1 MALVWKR
8 VITTI
13 DFRGDISIT
22 DLADNDVLA
31 WDTTSSKWINQSIAE
46 IADAVVIASPTDG
59 DLAYY
64 STDTWVGQSLSELDI
79 VTAAAAL
86 TDGKVVTGAGEG
98 KILETGT
105 LAWDEATFKLSGMK
119 LIDITLLTEE
129 PAANSGQ
136 IYYLDDSI
144 NPASFWVCI
153 NDNIGV

>member
-79 VTAAAAL
+79 VTAAEAL

-98 KILETGT
+98 KILEVGT

-119 LIDITLLTEE
+119 LIDITPLT
-129 PAANSGQ
+129 AAPDANPGQ
-136 IYYLDDSI
+136 IYYLNDNV
-144 NPASFWVCI
+144 NPTSFWVCI

>member
-1 MALVWKR
+1 MALVWKQA
-8 VITTI
+8 ITTM
-13 DFRGDISIT
+13 DFGGDILIT
-22 DLADNDVLA
+22 EIADNDVLA

-64 STDTWVGQSLSELDI
+64 RTDTWVGQSLSALDI

-119 LIDITLLTEE
+119 LIDITPLT
-129 PAANSGQ
+129 AAPDANPGQ
-136 IYYLDDSI
+136 IYYLNDNV
-144 NPASFWVCI
+144 NPTSFWVCI

>member
-1 MALVWKR
+1 MALVWKQA
-8 VITTI
+8 ITTM
-13 DFRGDISIT
+13 DFGGDILIT
-22 DLADNDVLA
+22 DIADNDVLA
-31 WDTTSSKWINQSIAE
+31 WDTASSKWINQSIAE

-98 KILETGT
+98 KILEVGT

-119 LIDITLLTEE
+119 SIDITALTAA
-129 PAANSGQ
+129 PDANSGQ
-136 IYYLDDSI
+136 ICYLND
-144 NPASFWVCI
+144 NVHPTSFWVCI

>member
-1 MALVWKR
+1 MALVWKQA
-8 VITTI
+8 ITTM
-13 DFRGDISIT
+13 DFGGDILIT
-22 DLADNDVLA
+22 DIADNDVLA
-31 WDTTSSKWINQSIAE
+31 WDTASSKWINQSIAE

-79 VTAAAAL
+79 VTAAEAL

-98 KILETGT
+98 KILEVGT

-119 LIDITLLTEE
+119 LIDITPLT
-129 PAANSGQ
+129 AAPDANPGQ
-136 IYYLDDSI
+136 IYYLNDNV
-144 NPASFWVCI
+144 NPTSFWVCI

>member
-64 STDTWVGQSLSELDI
+64 RTDTWVGQSLSALDI

-98 KILETGT
+98 KILEVGT

-119 LIDITLLTEE
+119 SIDITPLTAA
-129 PAANSGQ
+129 PDANSGQ
-136 IYYLDDSI
+136 IYYLND
-144 NPASFWVCI
+144 NVHPTSFWVCI

>member
-79 VTAAAAL
+79 VTAAEAL

-98 KILETGT
+98 KILEVGT

-119 LIDITLLTEE
+119 SIDITALTAA
-129 PAANSGQ
+129 PDANSGQ
-136 IYYLDDSI
+136 ICYLND
-144 NPASFWVCI
+144 NVHPTSFWVCI

>member
-13 DFRGDISIT
+13 DFGGDILIT
-22 DLADNDVLA
+22 DIADNDVLA

-79 VTAAAAL
+79 VTAAEAL

-98 KILETGT
+98 KILEVGT
-105 LAWDEATFKLSGMK
+105 LAWDEATFKLSGME
-119 LIDITLLTEE
+119 LIDITKLTEE

-136 IYYLDDSI
+136 IYYLDDNI

-153 NDNIGV
+153 NDHIGE